1 MLRGVAGGT
10 RIIVILQT
18 NAFAYEL
25 KRQKNSW
32 GQDAVITHLITL

>member
-1 MLRGVAGGT
+1 MGRLKNIRMDINAAGVAGGT

-32 GQDAVITHLITL
+32 G